1 MEQNYIS
8 HKLQMSL
15 STTVSKNILARIQN
29 YYTGNLKRMLLK
41 WKQTIDSENKLL
53 NLNKQMKSQ
62 ITSMKQQL
70 EGNSAQLQAKKD
82 QLRQRMASHQK
93 DAKDLAADY
102 AEKVKKQRSATDNK
116 EGMKQRLMDQYNQQK
131 RQNKQLKEKLDQTEM
146 TVQQFISE
154 MGFLIDQGVQQPPPA
169 STRVQ
174 PGASLN
180 GGRNIPQPNRT
191 HYVGG
196 GSGESTGG
204 SASIF

>member
-15 STTVSKNILARIQN
+15 STTVSKNILQKIQN
-29 YYTGNLKRMLLK
+29 YYTANLKRMLLK

-62 ITSMKQQL
+62 ISSMKQQL
-70 EGNSAQLQAKKD
+70 DGNQAQLQAKKD
-82 QLRQRMASHQK
+82 LLRSKIASHQK

-102 AEKVKKQRSATDNK
+102 AEKVKKQRSGPENK
-116 EGMKQRLMDQYNQQK
+116 EGTKQRLMEQYNQQK
-131 RQNKQLKEKLDQTEM
+131 RQNKQLKEKLEQTEL
-146 TVQQFISE
+146 TVQSFISE
-154 MGFLIDQGVQQPPPA
+154 MGFLIDQGVQQPPQ

-174 PGASLN
+174 AGVGLT
-180 GGRNIPQPNRT
+180 GGRNMPQPNRT

>member
-1 MEQNYIS
+1 MEQNYIF

-15 STTVSKNILARIQN
+15 STTVSKNILQNIQN
-29 YYTGNLKRMLLK
+29 YYTANLKRMLLK

-62 ITSMKQQL
+62 ISSMKQQL
-70 EGNSAQLQAKKD
+70 DGNQAKLQAKKD
-82 QLRQRMASHQK
+82 LLRSKIASNQK

-102 AEKVKKQRSATDNK
+102 AEKVKKQRSGPENK
-116 EGMKQRLMDQYNQQK
+116 EGTKQRLMEQYNQQK
-131 RQNKQLKEKLDQTEM
+131 RQNKQLKEKLEQTEL
-146 TVQQFISE
+146 TVQSFISE
-154 MGFLIDQGVQQPPPA
+154 MGFLIDQGVQQPPQ

-174 PGASLN
+174 AGVGLT
-180 GGRNIPQPNRT
+180 GGRNMPQPNRT

-204 SASIF
+204 SARIF

>member
-1 MEQNYIS
+1 
-8 HKLQMSL
+8 
-15 STTVSKNILARIQN
+15 
-29 YYTGNLKRMLLK
+29 MLLK

-62 ITSMKQQL
+62 ISSMKQQL
-70 EGNSAQLQAKKD
+70 DGNQAQLQAKRD
-82 QLRQRMASHQK
+82 LLRSKMASHQK

-102 AEKVKKQRSATDNK
+102 AEKVKKQRSGSENK
-116 EGMKQRLMDQYNQQK
+116 EGAKQRLMEQYNQQK
-131 RQNKQLKEKLDQTEM
+131 RQNKQLKEKLEQTEL
-146 TVQQFISE
+146 TVQSFISE
-154 MGFLIDQGVQQPPPA
+154 MGFLIDQGVQQPPQ

-174 PGASLN
+174 AGAGLT
-180 GGRNIPQPNRT
+180 GVRNMPQPNRT